1 MKKVVII
8 GTGYVGLPL
17 AIVLAR
23 KGFQVVGVDIDE
35 NIISAINNGVLT
47 IKEKELNK
55 IFQEKVVKKNLKGST
70 IPCRAD
76 IFVIAV
82 PTPLLKRKKQADLS
96 FVIDGLHS
104 ILPFLRKGNL
114 IIVESTIPPLT
125 CMDVITPI
133 IEENTKMEV
142 GSDIYLAHCPERILP
157 GDVFNEIVQNDR
169 IIGGVNSE
177 SNKIALEMY
186 SSFVEGEIYETD
198 DVTAE
203 LCKLVE
209 NTYRDVNI
217 ALSNELSFVADT
229 LNLDIGQVIALAN
242 KHPRVNML
250 NPGIGVGGHCIPL
263 DPWFITEVDPNNTVL
278 IQTARRL
285 NDNIPNLVARKI
297 RRILSGINSPKI
309 IALGLAYKPNT
320 SDTRESPAIQIIDS
334 LITDGYHVDS
344 YDPLV
349 EGKEY
354 ISLKEI
360 AKGSDCIIVLVEHDI
375 ILKNIRDDY
384 EEIIKVLKSNIIL
397 NSQCKSLMESNDD
410 MLN

>member
-1 MKKVVII
+1 
-8 GTGYVGLPL
+8 
-17 AIVLAR
+17 
-23 KGFQVVGVDIDE
+23 
-35 NIISAINNGVLT
+35 
-47 IKEKELNK
+47 
-55 IFQEKVVKKNLKGST
+55 
-70 IPCRAD
+70 
-76 IFVIAV
+76 
-82 PTPLLKRKKQADLS
+82 
-96 FVIDGLHS
+96 
-104 ILPFLRKGNL
+104 
-114 IIVESTIPPLT
+114 
-125 CMDVITPI
+125 
-133 IEENTKMEV
+133 MEV